1 MADKDF
7 KVKNGIDVAGN
18 ANISGNL
25 NAAKYQTS
33 APSSPVN
40 GQIWIDS
47 NANTSVLNTNDF
59 LLKADASASSGYLLK
74 TNAASTYATI
84 ASGYR
89 YLTTLYYTSTGT
101 FSKASYPNIRAV
113 VVKCQGAGGGSGATG
128 SL

>member
-18 ANISGNL
+18 AIISGNL

-59 LLKADASASSGYLLK
+59 VLKSEAEA
-74 TNAASTYATI
+74 
-84 ASGYR
+84 
-89 YLTTLYYTSTGT
+89 YTPHS
-101 FSKASYPNIRAV
+101 FLMM
-113 VVKCQGAGGGSGATG
+113 GA
-128 SL
+128 

>member
-25 NAAKYQTS
+25 NAAKYQNS

-59 LLKADASASSGYLLK
+59 VLKSEAES
-74 TNAASTYATI
+74 
-84 ASGYR
+84 
-89 YLTTLYYTSTGT
+89 YTPHS
-101 FSKASYPNIRAV
+101 FLMM
-113 VVKCQGAGGGSGATG
+113 GA
-128 SL
+128 

>member
-18 ANISGNL
+18 ANIDGNL
-25 NAAKYQTS
+25 NAAKYQDS

-59 LLKADASASSGYLLK
+59 VLKSEAEAYTAHSFLLM
-74 TNAASTYATI
+74 
-84 ASGYR
+84 
-89 YLTTLYYTSTGT
+89 
-101 FSKASYPNIRAV
+101 
-113 VVKCQGAGGGSGATG
+113 GA
-128 SL
+128 

>member
-25 NAAKYQTS
+25 NAAKYQNS

-59 LLKADASASSGYLLK
+59 VLKSEAEA
-74 TNAASTYATI
+74 
-84 ASGYR
+84 
-89 YLTTLYYTSTGT
+89 YTPHS
-101 FSKASYPNIRAV
+101 FLMM
-113 VVKCQGAGGGSGATG
+113 GA
-128 SL
+128 

>member
-59 LLKADASASSGYLLK
+59 VLKSEAEAYSPHAFLMM
-74 TNAASTYATI
+74 
-84 ASGYR
+84 
-89 YLTTLYYTSTGT
+89 
-101 FSKASYPNIRAV
+101 
-113 VVKCQGAGGGSGATG
+113 GA
-128 SL
+128 